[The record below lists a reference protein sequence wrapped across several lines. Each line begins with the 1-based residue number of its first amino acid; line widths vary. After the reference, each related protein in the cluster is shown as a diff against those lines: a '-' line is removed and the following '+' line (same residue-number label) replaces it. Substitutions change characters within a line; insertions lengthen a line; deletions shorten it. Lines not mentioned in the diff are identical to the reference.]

1 MLFKHSIFS
10 CPFWVNRKCCFFS
23 SSWLLCSFGNV
34 KKTLPTFSL
43 ANIRVWS
50 VFSPVK
56 CINGFSKFWLWKKK
70 SQQFRHFYDLLLQNQ
85 NNVTYILLFFFSSAL
100 IKSFSPNDMNDFPL
114 FGAFLWSIYSLCNTK
129 FAYMCNELF

>member
-10 CPFWVNRKCCFFS
+10 CPFWVNRKPCFFS
-23 SSWLLCSFGNV
+23 SSWLFCSFGNV
-34 KKTLPTFSL
+34 KKILPTFSL

-56 CINGFSKFWLWKKK
+56 CINGFSKFRLWKKN
-70 SQQFRHFYDLLLQNQ
+70 QQFWHFYDLLLQNQ
-85 NNVTYILLFFFSSAL
+85 NNVISYISLFIFSAL
-100 IKSFSPNDMNDFPL
+100 IKSFSPNDMNEFPL
-114 FGAFLWSIYSLCNTK
+114 FGAFLWNIYLLCNTK